1 MDEDIDFF
9 KKKFNV
15 SRETVEKLKIYI
27 IIFFNII
34 NKS

>member
-15 SRETVEKLKIYI
+15 SRETIEKFKIYQ
-27 IIFFNII
+27 
-34 NKS
+34 